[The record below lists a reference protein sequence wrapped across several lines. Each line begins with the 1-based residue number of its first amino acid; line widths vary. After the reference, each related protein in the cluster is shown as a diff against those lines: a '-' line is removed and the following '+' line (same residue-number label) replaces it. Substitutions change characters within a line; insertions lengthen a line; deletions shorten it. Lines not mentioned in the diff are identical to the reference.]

1 MTEALTLT
9 EGTLVPECAAVAG
22 LSDALAA
29 GRQATHVAGLSTSAA
44 TACLL
49 EAAPEGAGR
58 RVGRYAGE
66 LTLDGRS
73 FVLEPRIGWAAL
85 DGWLAAATGLPVP
98 APARPGERARVAALA
113 SMLWVR
119 AVDDAGR
126 HGPPSFRRDV
136 AHEGGSVRGRL
147 DVRRTVRL
155 RAKGGSA
162 AASVYRAR
170 ELDNPVTRIIV
181 AADRVLAREL
191 GSGRWRT
198 DRVEQVLAQLHT
210 AVGRRTPTPGDGELH
225 RMRYTPITR
234 PFKWVAELSSR
245 IVRQDPLATTP
256 SRGRVQ
262 GLVLDLDG
270 IYTEAALGWAR
281 AARPDLR
288 ADRVEQ
294 GRIVLWDRRE
304 IWATV
309 ELLPW
314 AAGRGAPALA
324 LALPGAPSQRLDL
337 PSDPDAAA
345 RALRR
350 LLGTAQDSRAVRQV
364 PYPDPV
370 PPA

>member
-1 MTEALTLT
+1 MPEALTLT
-9 EGTLVPECAAVAG
+9 EGTVAPEGAAVAELG
-22 LSDALAA
+22 RALTAGTQAA
-29 GRQATHVAGLSTSAA
+29 HVAGLSTSAS
-44 TACLL
+44 TARLL
-49 EAAPEGAGR
+49 EAGR

-85 DGWLAAATGLPVP
+85 GGWVAAAAGLPVP
-98 APARPGERARVAALA
+98 PGGERARVAALA

-119 AVDDAGR
+119 AVDDAAR

-136 AHEGGSVRGRL
+136 AHEGGSVRGHL

-155 RAKGGSA
+155 RAKGASA

-181 AADRVLAREL
+181 AADRALAREL

-234 PFKWVAELSSR
+234 PFKWAAELSSR
-245 IVRQDPLATTP
+245 IVRQDPLATTAF
-256 SRGRVQ
+256 RGRVQ

-270 IYTEAALGWAR
+270 IYAEAVLGWAR

-288 ADRVEQ
+288 ADKDDR

-304 IWATV
+304 ISATV
-309 ELLPW
+309 ELLPD
-314 AAGRGAPALA
+314 ATGSGAPALA
-324 LALPGAPSQRLDL
+324 LTRPRGRLQRLDL
-337 PSDPDAAA
+337 PSDPEAAA
-345 RALRR
+345 LTVSRALCSDAV
-350 LLGTAQDSRAVRQV
+350 LRAVRKV
-364 PYPDPV
+364 PGPV
-370 PPA
+370 HVPRA

>member
-1 MTEALTLT
+1 MAQALTLA
-9 EGTLVPECAAVAG
+9 EGTRVPECAAVAG
-22 LSDALAA
+22 LTEALAA
-29 GRQATHVAGLSTSAA
+29 GPQAAHVVGLSASAS

-49 EAAPEGAGR
+49 KAAHDGVRA
-58 RVGRYAGE
+58 GRYAGQ

-73 FVLEPRIGWAAL
+73 YVLEPRIGWTAL
-85 DGWLAAATGLPVP
+85 GGWVAAATGLPVP
-98 APARPGERARVAALA
+98 PIARPGERARVAALA
-113 SMLWVR
+113 SMLWIR

-162 AASVYRAR
+162 TASVYRAR

-191 GSGRWRT
+191 GAGRWRT

-210 AVGRRTPTPGDGELH
+210 AVGRRTPSPGDGEVH

-234 PFKWVAELSSR
+234 PFKWAAELSSR
-245 IVRQDPLATTP
+245 IVRQDPLATTAF
-256 SRGRVQ
+256 RDRVQ

-288 ADRVEQ
+288 ADKVDR

-304 IWATV
+304 VCATV
-309 ELLPW
+309 ELLPD
-314 AAGRGAPALA
+314 AGSSGAPALA
-324 LALPGAPSQRLDL
+324 LAVAGAQPRRIDL
-337 PSDPDAAA
+337 PSDPGDAAL
-345 RALRR
+345 ALRSV
-350 LLGTAQDSRAVRQV
+350 LCQV
-364 PYPDPV
+364 PRPLPV
-370 PPA
+370 PRA